1 MSFLFFKRNGGIEMK
16 EKDSSKRNLNL
27 IMIETIL
34 TSIGAGFSVP
44 IISIFWNSIGMNQTD
59 IGFVQM
65 MFTIVIVLLDI
76 PMGYL
81 ADRFNRKVLNIVGDI
96 GVALTFIYY
105 AFSKNMYMAIL
116 SECLLGVCMS
126 MTNGVDQAFIKNNA
140 DKIDKTGKLFKKLNS
155 QIYTY
160 RYSAMFIVM
169 LIGGIISKYSLRLA
183 VGISF
188 LPYFI
193 GGIVAFFIKDDSKK
207 IESNHKNM
215 LKDMCFNVKEILK
228 DKKVRNYLLAYV
240 IGSEITHP
248 QIWVFTPLMIMVG
261 VPIEIV
267 SLGWILTQ
275 IFQILGAK
283 LAEKLV
289 EIKTSVKFI
298 AMIAISILWMGVLVI
313 NTNIFT
319 IWVFVL
325 NGLIRGLFSG
335 SIVTPLQENTKE
347 EHQTSVISIAST
359 GAKILYIPLVYIIN
373 YLGNIKLQLALL
385 GMIVIFTPI
394 SLYVY
399 NKLRKSENIN
409 KT

>member
-1 MSFLFFKRNGGIEMK
+1 MK

-399 NKLRKSENIN
+399 NKVRKSENIN

>member
-1 MSFLFFKRNGGIEMK
+1 MK
-16 EKDSSKRNLNL
+16 QKDNYKRNLNL

-44 IISIFWNSIGMNQTD
+44 IISIFWNSIGMNQAD

-65 MFTIVIVLLDI
+65 MFTVVVVLLDI

-81 ADRFNRKVLNIVGDI
+81 ADRFNRKLLNIIGDI
-96 GVALTFIYY
+96 GVALTFIFY

-116 SECLLGVCMS
+116 SECLLGLCMS
-126 MTNGVDQAFIKNNA
+126 MTNGVDQAFIKYNA
-140 DKIDKTGKLFKKLNS
+140 DKIDSSGKLFKKINS
-155 QIYTY
+155 KIYTY
-160 RYSAMFIVM
+160 RYIAMFVVM
-169 LIGGIISKYSLRLA
+169 LIGGIIAKYSLRLT

-193 GGIVAFFIKDDSKK
+193 GGIVAFFIKDNAKR
-207 IESNHKNM
+207 IETKHNNI

-228 DKKVRNYLLAYV
+228 DKKVRNYFLAYV

-248 QIWVFTPLMIMVG
+248 QIWVFTPLMLMVG
-261 VPIEIV
+261 VPIEII
-267 SLGWILTQ
+267 SLGWIFTQ
-275 IFQILGAK
+275 IFQIIGAK
-283 LAEKLV
+283 IAEKLV

-298 AMIAISILWMGVLVI
+298 AIIAISVLWMSILIV

-325 NGLIRGLFSG
+325 NGLVRGLFAG
-335 SIVTPLQENTKE
+335 SLVTPLQENTKE

-373 YLGNIKLQLALL
+373 YLGNIKLQLALV
-385 GMIVIFTPI
+385 GMVAIFLPI
-394 SLYVY
+394 SLYAF
-399 NKLRKSENIN
+399 NKLKNGENVSSTYT
-409 KT
+409 K

>member
-1 MSFLFFKRNGGIEMK
+1 MK

-96 GVALTFIYY
+96 GVALTFVFY

-116 SECLLGVCMS
+116 SECLLGLCMS

-155 QIYTY
+155 RIYTY
-160 RYSAMFIVM
+160 RYTAMFIVM

-394 SLYVY
+394 SLYAY
-399 NKLRKSENIN
+399 KKLRKCENISN
-409 KT
+409 T